1 MDVDAFIRS
10 FEIDGNIGSDQLGW
24 LNSKDHGDVNA
35 NCIATLGERFPGLH
49 NRRDGHDMGNT
60 LIHCFARDGN
70 AVALSRWLPD
80 KATQSCLR
88 AVPGDSTGSGSYI
101 AIENKETTRPP
112 GKYGLLLNDSG
123 ESALRIAVE
132 TNPTLDV
139 AEYLVRRL
147 DPSISLT
154 GTLTSDLTAIARS
167 WPREI
172 TRFVDIL
179 TFDTEYKLF
188 RAQRKIHRLTRHLE
202 DFAVQGH
209 HSEDGESVKWPIEL
223 PNSSDDGIQ
232 CECTSE
238 VLALRGFA
246 ARPASNC
253 YDATTSPLTSAIG
266 PRQDAVVKSAAAGQP
281 PFTALFNSLAQSDA
295 TAGKHLNDLLE
306 TKLMTTVTEFKWNAY
321 ARSRVIRRAMMY
333 VFHFVLAATTLLL
346 TTFLPLAGR
355 ALQVG
360 SNATATASTNS
371 TADPHQY
378 NPYTGTIIAMLHAA
392 MMITNT
398 GALSHEVVQFRR
410 QASSLQAHFCNIWNA
425 CDAAGI
431 FALYLATIGYA
442 TQHATML
449 QQFGALAVLFN
460 SFSFIQLLR
469 PFALTGP
476 LLGCTIEGGRWNKNR
491 VKYTQIKQ
499 TRSRTGL
506 NFCVCPT

>member
-24 LNSKDHGDVNA
+24 LNSKDHGDSNA

-60 LIHCFARDGN
+60 MIHYFARDNN

-80 KATQSCLR
+80 KDTQSCLR
-88 AVPGDSTGSGSYI
+88 AVPGDNTAAGSGSYI
-101 AIENKETTRPP
+101 SIENKETTRPP
-112 GKYGLLLNDSG
+112 GKYGLLLNYSG

-154 GTLTSDLTAIARS
+154 GTLTADLTAIARS

-188 RAQRKIHRLTRHLE
+188 RAERKIHRLTRHLE

-295 TAGKHLNDLLE
+295 TAGKHLNDLLG

-333 VFHFVLAATTLLL
+333 VFHFALAAITLLL
-346 TTFLPLAGR
+346 TTFLPSAGR
-355 ALQVG
+355 AIQDG
-360 SNATATASTNS
+360 SSATAVAPTNS
-371 TADPHQY
+371 TAEPHQY
-378 NPYTGTIIAMLHAA
+378 TGSHQTIIAMLHAA

-398 GALSHEVVQFRR
+398 CALSHEVVQFRR
-410 QASSLQAHFCNIWNA
+410 HASSLQAHLCNVWNA

-449 QQFGALAVLFN
+449 QQCGAIGVLFN

-469 PFALTGP
+469 SFALTGP
-476 LLGCTIEGGRWNKNR
+476 LLGWTIKGDRCNPKNKPKT
-491 VKYTQIKQ
+491 V
-499 TRSRTGL
+499 
-506 NFCVCPT
+506 